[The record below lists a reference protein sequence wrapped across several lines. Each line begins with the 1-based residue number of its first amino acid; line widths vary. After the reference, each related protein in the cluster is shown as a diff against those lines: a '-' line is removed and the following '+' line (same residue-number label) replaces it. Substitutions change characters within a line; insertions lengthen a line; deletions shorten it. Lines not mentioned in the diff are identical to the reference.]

1 MAHDSHR
8 RGAKR
13 RAGRSETSENGK
25 PPSQRQLRVG
35 ELVRHG
41 IAEIL
46 TQGTFRDPALDG
58 RAITV
63 PEVRMSPDLRNA
75 TVFVM
80 PLGGIGEDEIVDAL
94 MRNRKY
100 IRGQLAKKMSQK
112 FVPAL
117 TFTKDKSFDTYG
129 RIDELLRSPEVA
141 PDLTHHADDPVSDK
155 DAETF

>member
-1 MAHDSHR
+1 MTHDSHR
-8 RGAKR
+8 RSARGHTGRGAK
-13 RAGRSETSENGK
+13 SHLGK
-25 PPSQRQLRVG
+25 SPSQRQLRVG

-41 IAEIL
+41 ISEIL
-46 TQGTFRDPALDG
+46 TQSSFRDPALDG
-58 RAITV
+58 RTITV

-80 PLGGIGEDEIVDAL
+80 PLGGVGTDEIVSAL

-100 IRGQLAKKMSQK
+100 IRGQLARKMSQK
-112 FVPAL
+112 FIPDL

-141 PDLTHHADDPVSDK
+141 PDLAVGSNDRSSGGDGEK
-155 DAETF
+155 I